1 MGLAMVRKN
10 VEMFGGSIT
19 VQSGPGRGSRFRFT
33 WPKSQ
38 PAWTVDA

>member
-10 VEMFGGSIT
+10 VEMFGGAISLI
-19 VQSGPGRGSRFRFT
+19 SSPGNGCRFRFT

-38 PAWTVDA
+38 QGRMPDA